1 MGAPPCSAPGQGP
14 ALWGL
19 QCPPCWSLLVPR
31 AAPPPGQ
38 GPGGGGVGRLLLPPA
53 WPLTLG
59 LSFRVVGSPACGHAQ
74 GHSATRELRVRHQ
87 TPSGGPLKDQAPRG
101 EAGRGGRGPIHI
113 SWAGL
118 GHRIPLPPQG
128 TWWGWH
134 RPWAGGSGRLLRG
147 PLPGGS
153 GPPSPALPL
162 SGISLCG
169 LGLPAVSETPGKEN
183 RSAGERKVAR
193 APSAPGVGS
202 SELGCTASYHLQG
215 RRDTAC
221 GLLVEGHPP
230 RP

>member
-1 MGAPPCSAPGQGP
+1 MGWGACFSPQPGPLHLASHSAS
-14 ALWGL
+14 WG
-19 QCPPCWSLLVPR
+19 V
-31 AAPPPGQ
+31 
-38 GPGGGGVGRLLLPPA
+38 LPVA
-53 WPLTLG
+53 D
-59 LSFRVVGSPACGHAQ
+59 AQ

-162 SGISLCG
+162 SGISLCS

>member
-1 MGAPPCSAPGQGP
+1 MPT
-14 ALWGL
+14 
-19 QCPPCWSLLVPR
+19 LLVPASSQGSPTPR
-31 AAPPPGQ
+31 PGPWWGWGGALASPPSLAPYTWPLIPRRWESCLWPRSGPLCYPGAASEAPDSLRWTPE
-38 GPGGGGVGRLLLPPA
+38 GPGPP
-53 WPLTLG
+53 
-59 LSFRVVGSPACGHAQ
+59 R
-74 GHSATRELRVRHQ
+74 
-87 TPSGGPLKDQAPRG
+87 

-162 SGISLCG
+162 SGISLCS